1 MNALLLVAGQVL
13 VLATAP
19 LASAAETTLDHKAI
33 LQTLTGAVVEGAN
46 WKQSFDRGGATTYEA
61 EGKRQT
67 GRWDVQGDQYCSMWP
82 PSDRWSCYAVTE
94 EVGADATTIIWISA
108 DGSRESGHL
117 VQKGQ

>member
-1 MNALLLVAGQVL
+1 MKAVVLVAVQAVA
-13 VLATAP
+13 LAAP
-19 LASAAETTLDHKAI
+19 GLASAAETTLDHKAI

-46 WKQSFDRGGATTYEA
+46 WKQSFDLGGVTTYEA

-82 PSDRWSCYAVTE
+82 PSDQWSCYAVTE
-94 EVGADATTIIWISA
+94 EVGADATTISWIRA

-117 VQKGQ
+117 VHKGQ